1 MEPQQPLNSAF
12 SREGFEAFSSMSFPL
27 PPLTQIP
34 PDVVSLTDYEPLAR
48 RHLGEHAWAYY
59 SGGAA
64 DEVTLRENRSA
75 FDALKL
81 LPRVLR
87 DLKGGNTQTTLLGQT
102 LDYPVML
109 APIAYHRMAH
119 EDGELAT
126 VLAASAMKAGVIVS
140 TRASVM
146 LEDIATTAQTT
157 LWFQLYIQPDRE
169 FTKLL
174 VRRAEN
180 AGYQALVLTV
190 DAPLTGIRNRL
201 QRSGYRMKEGVE
213 AVNLRGMREPDMTP
227 RKAGENVAFGALL
240 DTAPT
245 WKDAEW
251 LLSFTKLPVLLKG
264 VLSPEDAEMAVQLGF
279 AGIIVS
285 NHGGRVLDTTP
296 PAIAVLPQIVA
307 QVAGRVP
314 VLMDGGIRRG
324 TDVLKA
330 VALGAKAVLL
340 GRPYIFALA
349 VAGAVGVS
357 HVLNILRAE
366 FEVAMGL
373 TGCAT
378 VDQIQR
384 SVLWNPPNA

>member
-1 MEPQQPLNSAF
+1 
-12 SREGFEAFSSMSFPL
+12 MSFPL
-27 PPLTQIP
+27 PPLSQIP
-34 PDVVSLTDYEPLAR
+34 PDVVALTDYEPLAR
-48 RHLGEHAWAYY
+48 QHLGESAWAYY

-64 DEVTLRENRSA
+64 DEVTLRDNRAA
-75 FDALKL
+75 FDSLKL
-81 LPRVLR
+81 VPRVLR
-87 DLKGGNTQTTLLGQT
+87 DMKGGHTRTTLLGQT
-102 LDYPVML
+102 LEYPVLL

-119 EDGELAT
+119 DDGELAT
-126 VLAASAMKAGVIVS
+126 VLGASAMKAGMIVS

-146 LEDIATTAQTT
+146 IEDIAAAAQTH

-169 FTKLL
+169 FTKAL

-201 QRSGYRMKEGVE
+201 QRAQYRMREGVE
-213 AVNLRGMREPDMTP
+213 AVNLRGMAQPDLRP
-227 RKAGENVAFGALL
+227 RMAGENVAFGSLL
-240 DTAPT
+240 DDAPT
-245 WKDAEW
+245 WQDAEW

-264 VLSPEDAEMAVQLGF
+264 ILSPEDAETAVRRGF

-285 NHGGRVLDTTP
+285 NHGGRVLDTAV
-296 PAIAVLPQIVA
+296 PAITALPRIVE

-314 VLMDGGIRRG
+314 VLMDGGVRRG
-324 TDVLKA
+324 TDILKA
-330 VALGAKAVLL
+330 IALGAKAVLV
-340 GRPYIFALA
+340 GRPYLFALS

-357 HVLNILRAE
+357 HVLNMLRAE

-378 VDQIQR
+378 VDQIDR
-384 SVLWNPPNA
+384 SILWQP

>member
-1 MEPQQPLNSAF
+1 
-12 SREGFEAFSSMSFPL
+12 MSFPL

-34 PDVVSLTDYEPLAR
+34 PDVVALTDYEPLAR
-48 RHLGEHAWAYY
+48 QHLGEHAWAYY

-64 DEVTLRENRSA
+64 DEITLRENRTA
-75 FDALKL
+75 FDDLKL
-81 LPRVLR
+81 VPRVLR
-87 DLKGGNTQTTLLGQT
+87 DMKGGNTRTTLLGQT
-102 LDYPVML
+102 LEYPVLL

-126 VLAASAMKAGVIVS
+126 VLGASAMQAGMIVS

-146 LEDIATTAQTT
+146 IEDIAAAAQTH
-157 LWFQLYIQPDRE
+157 LWFQLYVQPDRG
-169 FTKLL
+169 FTQEL

-201 QRSGYRMKEGVE
+201 QRSGYRMREGVE
-213 AVNLRGMREPDMTP
+213 AVNLRGMRQPDLRP
-227 RKAGENVAFGALL
+227 RMAGENVAFGSLL
-240 DTAPT
+240 DDAPT

-251 LLSFTKLPVLLKG
+251 LLSFTKLPVLIKG
-264 VLSPEDAEMAVQLGF
+264 ILSPEDAEMAIERGF

-296 PAIAVLPQIVA
+296 PPIAVLPQIVEQA
-307 QVAGRVP
+307 AGRVP
-314 VLMDGGIRRG
+314 VLMDGGVRRG

-330 VALGAKAVLL
+330 VALGASAVLI
-340 GRPYIFALA
+340 GRPYLFALA
-349 VAGAVGVS
+349 VAGAVGVA
-357 HVLNILRAE
+357 HILNILRAE

-384 SVLWNPPNA
+384 SVLWQRPR

>member
-1 MEPQQPLNSAF
+1 
-12 SREGFEAFSSMSFPL
+12 MSFPL

-34 PDVVSLTDYEPLAR
+34 PDVVALTDYEPLAR
-48 RHLGEHAWAYY
+48 QHLGEHAWAYY

-64 DEVTLRENRSA
+64 DEVTLRENRTA
-75 FDALKL
+75 FDELKL

-87 DLKGGNTQTTLLGQT
+87 DMRGGSTRTTLLGQT
-102 LDYPVML
+102 LEFPVLL

-119 EDGELAT
+119 DDGELAT
-126 VLAASAMKAGVIVS
+126 VLGASAMKTGVIVS

-146 LEDIATTAQTT
+146 IEDIAAAAQTH
-157 LWFQLYIQPDRE
+157 LWFQLYMQPDRE
-169 FTKLL
+169 FTKTL

-201 QRSGYRMKEGVE
+201 QRSGYRMRAGVE
-213 AVNLRGMREPDMTP
+213 AVNLRGMAQPDLTP
-227 RKAGENVAFGALL
+227 RMAGENVAFGSPLL
-240 DTAPT
+240 DEAPT
-245 WKDAEW
+245 WQDAEW
-251 LLSFTKLPVLLKG
+251 LLSFTKLPVLIKG
-264 VLSPEDAEMAVQLGF
+264 ILSPEDAEMAVQRGF

-296 PAIAVLPQIVA
+296 PAIAVLPQIVR

-314 VLMDGGIRRG
+314 VLMDGGVRRG

-330 VALGAKAVLL
+330 VALGATAVLV
-340 GRPYIFALA
+340 GRPYLFALS
-349 VAGAVGVS
+349 VAGAVGVA

-378 VDQIQR
+378 VDQIQK
-384 SVLWNPPNA
+384 SVIWQRESHP